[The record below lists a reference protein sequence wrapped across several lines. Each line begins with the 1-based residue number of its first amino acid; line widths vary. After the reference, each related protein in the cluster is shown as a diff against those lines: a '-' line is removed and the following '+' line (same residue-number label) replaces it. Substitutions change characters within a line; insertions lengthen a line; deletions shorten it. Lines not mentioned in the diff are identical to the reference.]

1 MISYTIIKSYTLLPV
16 CWWNFLFISLRARCH
31 YIFIFFVNHKLP
43 FLDVL
48 IDNNDPSSSLTSVC
62 RKKTFTG
69 LLTNYF
75 SFTSYS
81 YKVGLIKTLVDR
93 AYKINNTWLGFH
105 EDINKLI
112 DILKMNLFPAH
123 LIEKIINRYIT
134 GTQSNHHPRGSLP
147 TTSPTF
153 YFKLPYIRHFSVILL
168 SAIAMTWILNWFSLP
183 SKSVTCLV
191 WKTLSLTGS
200 VHVWFI
206 SLYVLTV
213 MPVTS
218 VKHAD
223 VFPHFL
229 EST

>member
-1 MISYTIIKSYTLLPV
+1 MFRQKLLSSVIKFTMEKQ
-16 CWWNFLFISLRARCH
+16 
-31 YIFIFFVNHKLP
+31 VNHKLP

-48 IDNNDPSSSLTSVC
+48 IDNHDPSSSLTRIY

-134 GTQSNHHPRGSLP
+134 GTQNNHHPRDSLP

-153 YFKLPYIRHFSVILL
+153 YFKLPYIGHFSAITQKRSAILL
-168 SAIAMTWILNWFSLP
+168 SAIAMTWISNWFSLP

-191 WKTLSLTGS
+191 
-200 VHVWFI
+200 
-206 SLYVLTV
+206 
-213 MPVTS
+213 
-218 VKHAD
+218 
-223 VFPHFL
+223 
-229 EST
+229 